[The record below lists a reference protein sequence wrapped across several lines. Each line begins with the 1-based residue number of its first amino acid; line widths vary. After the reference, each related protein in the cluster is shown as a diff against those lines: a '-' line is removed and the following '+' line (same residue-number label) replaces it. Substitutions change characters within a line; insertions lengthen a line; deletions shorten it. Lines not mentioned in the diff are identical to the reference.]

1 MKLCVLAVGKEL
13 VTFSLQPLLESPAI
27 SNAGRH
33 LSAAEFHSVLHG
45 AVNNLESEVQSGGK
59 PLILLDVRNVYE
71 TRIGKFETS
80 TVETLDP
87 EIRQYSDLPSW
98 IDSHAEQLQGKSGL
112 MYCTGGIR
120 CEMASA
126 YIRSKG
132 HGLEN
137 VFQVGIAG
145 AVGYKEASGAGQD
158 EVAAAGGLVGL
169 GCSSKLQG
177 LSC

>member
-1 MKLCVLAVGKEL
+1 MKLCVLAVSKEL
-13 VTFSLQPLLESPAI
+13 VTFSSQPLLESPAI

-45 AVNNLESEVQSGGK
+45 AGNNLESEGQSGGK
-59 PLILLDVRNVYE
+59 PVILLDARNVYE

-80 TVETLDP
+80 NVETLDP
-87 EIRQYSDLPSW
+87 EIRKYSDLPSW
-98 IDSHAEQLQGKSGL
+98 INSHAEQLQGKSVL

-120 CEMASA
+120 CEMAST

-132 HGLEN
+132 HGFEN
-137 VFQVGIAG
+137 VLQVGIAG

-158 EVAAAGGLVGL
+158 EVAAAGGLVGV
-169 GCSSKLQG
+169 GCSSV
-177 LSC
+177 